1 MLGTNDPDAGRV
13 RAFIRWAWGVFH
25 TDGLTAEDQDLGVL
39 AYYSPV
45 ADRGFGGSPDLL
57 LAWIIDTAKPSHA
70 RLPGAN

>member
-1 MLGTNDPDAGRV
+1 M
-13 RAFIRWAWGVFH
+13 F